1 MGDPPWTREGKFA
14 SLSDRILNRDE
25 LDLLIGEWT
34 ARYDHIELMNMLQ
47 TSGVKAGAVL
57 NVAELAHD
65 RNLNERGFF
74 QELSHPESGTHR
86 YPGVSWQMS
95 RTPGELRLP
104 APCFGEHNRY
114 IFSELLGMSDDE
126 ISRLADEGVSAS
138 EPLPYL
144 EA

>member
-1 MGDPPWTREGKFA
+1 
-14 SLSDRILNRDE
+14 
-25 LDLLIGEWT
+25 
-34 ARYDHIELMNMLQ
+34 MNILQ

-57 NVAELAHD
+57 NMAELAHD
-65 RNLNERGFF
+65 PNLNERGFF
-74 QELSHPESGTHR
+74 QELSHPEAGTHR

-95 RTPGELRLP
+95 RTPGRLRLP

-114 IFSELLGMSDDE
+114 VFGELLGMSDDE